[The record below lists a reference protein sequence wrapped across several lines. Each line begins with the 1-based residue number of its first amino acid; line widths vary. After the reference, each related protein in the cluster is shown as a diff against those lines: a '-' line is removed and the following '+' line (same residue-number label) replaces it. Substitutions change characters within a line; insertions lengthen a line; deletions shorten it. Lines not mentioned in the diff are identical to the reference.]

1 MATTY
6 IGTPAYT
13 ASITIPSDGDLASA
27 ASVNNPTKSEADM
40 DYFIL
45 QAAGNLTQG
54 SPISLYSTDLA
65 TIDVG
70 PVSLAIVTE
79 TGLYTAVS
87 TNAVQNIGVA
97 QLETGVN
104 YVAST
109 WYYIYIYSVAG
120 VAAFQIST
128 TVPDTFRQ
136 YKATSTSHKYIGS
149 FRTNGGGQPIRFYA
163 IRGIYTYLDDV
174 SVSSGNATTETV
186 VATNGYVPPTS
197 RLVNLHLSYDNTAGA
212 TSSFQIISTPTTTGV
227 TFVAFASAVSD
238 LTYQFM
244 TYTDQTMRYKVGNA
258 SVSLTISVLGY
269 TE

>member
-1 MATTY
+1 MTTY

-13 ASITIPSDGDLASA
+13 SSITIPSDGDLASA

-45 QAAGNLTQG
+45 QAVGNITQG
-54 SPISLYSTDLA
+54 SPITLYSDDLA
-65 TIDVG
+65 TINVS
-70 PVSLAIVTE
+70 PISLAIVTE

-87 TNAVQNIGVA
+87 TNATQNIGVA

-104 YVAST
+104 YVSST

-128 TVPDTFRQ
+128 TPPDTYRQ

-149 FRTNGGGQPIRFYA
+149 FKTNGGSQIVRFYA
-163 IRGIYTYLDDV
+163 IRGVYQYLDDAIV
-174 SVSSGNATTETV
+174 STGNATTETL
-186 VATNGYVPPTS
+186 VATNSYVPPTS
-197 RLVNLHLSYDNTAGA
+197 RLTTLHLFYDNTAGA
-212 TSSFQIISTPTTTGV
+212 TSSYQIITTPTTAGV
-227 TFVAFASAVSD
+227 TFVAYTGAISD

-258 SVSLTISVLGY
+258 TVTLTITVAGY
-269 TE
+269 VE

>member
-1 MATTY
+1 MITY

-13 ASITIPSDGDLASA
+13 SSITIPSDGDLASA

-45 QAAGNLTQG
+45 QAVGNITQG
-54 SPISLYSTDLA
+54 SPITLYSDDLA
-65 TIDVG
+65 TVNVG
-70 PVSLAIVTE
+70 PISLAIVTE

-87 TNAVQNIGVA
+87 TNAIQNIGTA

-128 TVPDTFRQ
+128 TPPDTYRQ

-149 FRTNGGGQPIRFYA
+149 FKTNGGGQIVRFYA
-163 IRGIYTYLDDV
+163 IRGVYQYLDDNAI
-174 SVSSGNATTETV
+174 STGNATTETV
-186 VATNGYVPPTS
+186 VATNAYVPPTS
-197 RLVNLHLSYDNTAGA
+197 RLVNLHLFYDNIAGA
-212 TSSFQIISTPTTTGV
+212 TSSYQIITTPTTAGIS
-227 TFVAFASAVSD
+227 FVAFGSTISD
-238 LTYQFM
+238 LAYQFM
-244 TYTDQTMRYKVGNA
+244 TYIDQTMRYKVGNT
-258 SVSLTISVLGY
+258 SVSLSISVAGY